1 MWTCLSNENVCYL
14 AHQRETNLWFLFQ
27 RKEKKRLATPN
38 NTTRARGGRLQ
49 PCYGP
54 LGNLPWLRTCQSM
67 VILPALLYR
76 GPPPVVI
83 SKFQGARETFVHS
96 GCFEKFW
103 SSEGGEG
110 RRETWA
116 NKESSEDK
124 HTRTLAFQKPCP
136 GLMDRVTLWPQPHQP
151 HTNQNQTLYPM
162 VTDSVATVP
171 YAPAARTRTPG
182 PVHWEGT
189 THQGQVNEELGGPF
203 HGGFSFLRSEPI
215 RRY

>member
-27 RKEKKRLATPN
+27 RKEKKRLATPS
-38 NTTRARGGRLQ
+38 NTTKAIGDCLQ

-54 LGNLPWLRTCQSM
+54 LGNLPWLRTRPSV

-76 GPPPVVI
+76 VPPPMVI
-83 SKFQGARETFVHS
+83 SKFQGTRETFVHS

-110 RRETWA
+110 GRESRA

-124 HTRTLAFQKPCP
+124 HARTLAFQQPCP
-136 GLMDRVTLWPQPHQP
+136 GLMTSTSPTSYKPKPNSLPHGHQEHRHCSLCSCHRDQDPQGQC
-151 HTNQNQTLYPM
+151 TE
-162 VTDSVATVP
+162 
-171 YAPAARTRTPG
+171 RTPTQT
-182 PVHWEGT
+182 GT
-189 THQGQVNEELGGPF
+189 CEWGVWWPF